1 MVAPELDGGALTGT
15 SFDFAA
21 GLGED
26 DGEVDEGLRTTANSI
41 SYSSVLGAAPLL
53 GFVVPSSGEMR
64 TRSKSTIGAPTT
76 MGKQGVSFGIPRA
89 GQGRRKIGEWWPLPS
104 SRSPMAE
111 RPRLRIP
118 TTLPQIGQ
126 SFAATVV

>member
-1 MVAPELDGGALTGT
+1 MVSDDHKMASPEFDGGALTGR
-15 SFDFAA
+15 SSDFAA
-21 GLGED
+21 ALWED
-26 DGEVDEGLRTTANSI
+26 DGEVDEGLRMTTNSL

-89 GQGRRKIGEWWPLPS
+89 GQG
-104 SRSPMAE
+104 M
-111 RPRLRIP
+111 
-118 TTLPQIGQ
+118 
-126 SFAATVV
+126 

>member
-1 MVAPELDGGALTGT
+1 MVSDDHKMASPELDGGILTG
-15 SFDFAA
+15 SSPDFAA
-21 GLGED
+21 GLGDE
-26 DGEVDEGLRTTANSI
+26 DGEVDDGLRTTANSL

-89 GQGRRKIGEWWPLPS
+89 GQGR
-104 SRSPMAE
+104 
-111 RPRLRIP
+111 
-118 TTLPQIGQ
+118 
-126 SFAATVV
+126 